1 MSASSYWWGELPDAA
16 LLIGSSYPAPLAIT
30 GFMSCVQLCLPAVQ
44 ITWIFFFSV
53 VLLYNAAAQLQECE
67 KCKKP
72 GSRLAV
78 REGCTSPPV
87 PPKQIWPL
95 FSKYDH
101 VLR

>member
-1 MSASSYWWGELPDAA
+1 MLLCSLEA
-16 LLIGSSYPAPLAIT
+16 LTQHLLLSQGSCHVY
-30 GFMSCVQLCLPAVQ
+30 SCVFLQCRSHG
-44 ITWIFFFSV
+44 FFFSV

-78 REGCTSPPV
+78 REGCTSPTV
-87 PPKQIWPL
+87 PPKQIWLL